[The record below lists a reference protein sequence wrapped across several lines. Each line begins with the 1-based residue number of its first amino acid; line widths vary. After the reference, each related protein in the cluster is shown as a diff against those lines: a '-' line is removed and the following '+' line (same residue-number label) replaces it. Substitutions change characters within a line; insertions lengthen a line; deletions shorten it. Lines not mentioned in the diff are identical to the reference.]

1 MIMMM
6 IMSYRTT
13 KISIVSKNVE
23 NFYQNF
29 EHRNFRFEPIL
40 KIYFVF
46 TRDDIKNSIS
56 VSWNFRKKKKIIIE
70 IWGKSI
76 LFFYPIE
83 LPS

>member
-1 MIMMM
+1 MIITM
-6 IMSYRTT
+6 ITLYRMTE
-13 KISIVSKNVE
+13 ISTVSKNVE
-23 NFYQNF
+23 NVENFY
-29 EHRNFRFEPIL
+29 RNFRFKPIL